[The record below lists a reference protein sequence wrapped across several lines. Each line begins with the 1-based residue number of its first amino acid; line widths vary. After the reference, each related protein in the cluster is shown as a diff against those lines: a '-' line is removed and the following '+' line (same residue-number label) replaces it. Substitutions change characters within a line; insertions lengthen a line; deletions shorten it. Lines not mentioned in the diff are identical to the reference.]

1 MCAIDRL
8 HLLQKP
14 LPLPAP
20 EDRLWLDT
28 HHLTLLLPG
37 EMNISEIQC
46 KIEFNTFSFA
56 NPITVTKNHNGGT
69 C

>member
-46 KIEFNTFSFA
+46 KIDLTLS
-56 NPITVTKNHNGGT
+56 PLQTPKPRQKII
-69 C
+69 